1 MKKLLFAILMLLAM
15 SACST
20 TAKLAEG
27 DVLYTGVKKLDVTAA
42 DSVKIPSGISD
53 NIGEIIDVPANNSWY
68 SPYVRSPFPLGLWL
82 YNHWP
87 EDSKGLKGWIYRKF
101 AEEPVLMS
109 DVRPDLR
116 MKMVEDMLDKNG
128 YFGSTTSYDLKYSKK
143 NSRKARVNYYT
154 RLWIKSM

>member
-1 MKKLLFAILMLLAM
+1 MKKLLFAILTLLAM

-68 SPYVRSPFPLGLWL
+68 SPYVQGRLCRTDTLPESASLHGSFHRS
-82 YNHWP
+82 
-87 EDSKGLKGWIYRKF
+87 
-101 AEEPVLMS
+101 
-109 DVRPDLR
+109 
-116 MKMVEDMLDKNG
+116 
-128 YFGSTTSYDLKYSKK
+128 
-143 NSRKARVNYYT
+143 
-154 RLWIKSM
+154 

>member
-68 SPYVRSPFPLGLWL
+68 SPYVRSPFPLGC
-82 YNHWP
+82 
-87 EDSKGLKGWIYRKF
+87 
-101 AEEPVLMS
+101 
-109 DVRPDLR
+109 
-116 MKMVEDMLDKNG
+116 
-128 YFGSTTSYDLKYSKK
+128 GSTITGRRTPRGLRDGSIESLPK
-143 NSRKARVNYYT
+143 NRC
-154 RLWIKSM
+154 

>member
-1 MKKLLFAILMLLAM
+1 MKKLLFAILTLLAM

-87 EDSKGLKGWIYRKF
+87 EDSKGLKGWII
-101 AEEPVLMS
+101 ESLP
-109 DVRPDLR
+109 
-116 MKMVEDMLDKNG
+116 KNQC
-128 YFGSTTSYDLKYSKK
+128 
-143 NSRKARVNYYT
+143 
-154 RLWIKSM
+154 